1 MPKTKIQK
9 KEILS
14 GLKEK
19 MTAMKS
25 AVFVNFSGIP
35 VKEINDLRNICK
47 EENVGYVVAKKTLL
61 KKALSEYGLPD
72 IQDDYFSG
80 EVATVIGFEDEV
92 KPAKLVS
99 TFAKEHEKM
108 KILGGVLEG
117 SLIDEGKVKFLA
129 KLPSKPELLAQ
140 AVGSLAAPLSGL
152 VQVLS
157 GNLRNFVYVISAI
170 KDKK

>member
-1 MPKTKIQK
+1 MPKTKVQK
-9 KEILS
+9 KEILNV
-14 GLKEK
+14 LKQK
-19 MTAMKS
+19 MADMKS

-47 EENVGYVVAKKTLL
+47 EENISYIVAKKTLL
-61 KKALSEYGLPD
+61 KKALSEYGLSD

-99 TFAKEHEKM
+99 VFAKEHEKM

-117 SLIDEGKVKFLA
+117 ALIDEGKVKFLA

-157 GNLRNFVYVISAI
+157 GNLRNLVYVLSAI
-170 KDKK
+170 GEKK